1 MTASR
6 RLARL
11 VAANTIVQIA
21 GNLVGLVLSLVFL
34 RLATET
40 LGVDR
45 FGQLAV
51 IVSVGGI
58 VAILADLGVTTTL
71 ARELAKDA
79 DGAGA
84 IAASLLRFRVA
95 SAAAFALAT
104 LALLP
109 VLPYSRETKLGL
121 AISLVGVFFTT
132 LGSYPKAFFQVHLQ
146 LHRQALLDLVQK
158 VLNIAS
164 IVSVIVAGGGLVTL
178 VVLMAIANAAV
189 CGGAYLLARPFW
201 RPSLRFDRERA
212 LPVIRDALT
221 LGLVMMLG
229 LLHFR
234 SDAVLLSLLRPAADV
249 GIYAVSYRFLEQA
262 FVVPGMLVATVFPL
276 IARYAHAADTRLDDV
291 LNRSLQVL
299 LLVGSVATLL
309 ILTLAGPAVAVV
321 AGPDFDASVQPA
333 RILASALPVLFVSP
347 VFYNLLFAVNRQRE
361 LLLIGASA
369 LILNVALNLV
379 LIPRY
384 SYNGA
389 AVATVVSETLV
400 FAATFAV
407 AFRAR
412 PFDLDWSFFPRAA
425 LAAGAAAGAAAAGWT
440 VSAWLA
446 AGLGVLAFC
455 TSALVAGAVTR
466 SDLRALLS
474 RPA

>member
-1 MTASR
+1 MT

-11 VAANTIVQIA
+11 VAANTLVLIG
-21 GNLVGLVLSLVFL
+21 GNVVGLVLSLAFL

-79 DGAGA
+79 DAAGA
-84 IAASLLRFRVA
+84 VAASLLRFRVA

-109 VLPYSRETKLGL
+109 VLPYERETKLGL
-121 AISLVGVFFTT
+121 AIALIGVFFTT

-146 LHRQALLDLVQK
+146 LHRQVALDLAQK
-158 VLNIAS
+158 VLNIAA
-164 IVSVIVAGGGLVTL
+164 IL
-178 VVLMAIANAAV
+178 VVVLVDGRLVLLVALMAAGNAAV
-189 CGGAYLLARPFW
+189 CAGAYVLARPFW
-201 RPSLRFDRERA
+201 HASLRFDRERA

-221 LGLVMMLG
+221 LGLVMMIG

-234 SDAVLLSLLRPAADV
+234 SDAVLLSLLKPAADV

-262 FVVPGMLVATVFPL
+262 FVVPGMLMATVFP
-276 IARYAHAADTRLDDV
+276 IVARYAHAADARLAEV

-299 LLVGSVATLL
+299 LLVGSLATLL
-309 ILTLAGPAVAVV
+309 ILTLAGPAVAIV
-321 AGPDFDASVQPA
+321 AGSDFEASVTPA
-333 RILASALPVLFVSP
+333 RILACALPVLFVSP
-347 VFYNLLFAVNRQRE
+347 VFYNLLFAVNRQRA
-361 LLLIGASA
+361 LLLIGLAA
-369 LILNVALNLV
+369 LLVNVALNLV

-389 AVATVVSETLV
+389 AAATVASETLV
-400 FAATFAV
+400 FAATFV
-407 AFRAR
+407 VSFRTA
-412 PFDLDWSFFPRAA
+412 PFDLDWSFLPRAVLA
-425 LAAGAAAGAAAAGWT
+425 AVAGAAGAAAGWS
-440 VSAWLA
+440 VSPWLA
-446 AGLGVLAFC
+446 AGLGALAFC
-455 TSALVAGAVTR
+455 TAALLGGAVRR